1 MTDRNDN
8 SGTLNPVE
16 EKRGERSP
24 DWYGR
29 LQISGEVLEAL
40 KAGKQIRL
48 AGWSREGRYGR
59 FISLKAD
66 LERPREERPYDVKAA
81 EQRERERAPQ
91 KTATA
96 AAGDFDD
103 DIPF

>member
-8 SGTLNPVE
+8 SGTLNPVD

-66 LERPREERPYDVKAA
+66 LERPREQAQDYDVKAA
-81 EQRERERAPQ
+81 EQRERARQQPI
-91 KTATA
+91 A
-96 AAGDFDD
+96 AGVSGDFDD